1 MMIKIYYAGF
11 SLVRERGDYPLSEYR
26 KTQLI
31 RMRPPYARRAAI
43 GAELLLS
50 HALSEACPNVTLPP
64 DIITNEH
71 GKPYLRAGEVKFSL
85 SHSGRLVAV
94 ALCDEEIGLDIQEK
108 AEYNPKLAARFF
120 TDDEQ
125 AYIEQSADKGAAFT
139 EIWSKKESYI
149 KAIGTGLSTPL
160 NSFSVM
166 DKSGFYYTPLDGY
179 ALSVCVPGMNE
190 PQIEFIKRV
199 EIV

>member
-11 SLVRERGDYPLSEYR
+11 SLVRERGDYTLSEYR
-26 KTQLI
+26 KAQLI

-50 HALSEACPNVTLPP
+50 HALGEACPRVALPP

-71 GKPYLRAGEVKFSL
+71 GKPYLRGGEVKFSL

-125 AYIEQSADKGAAFT
+125 LYIENSADKGEAFT
-139 EIWSKKESYI
+139 EIWCKKESYI

-166 DKSGFYYTPLDGY
+166 DKAGFYYTPLDGY
-179 ALSVCVPGMNE
+179 ALSVCVPGALE
-190 PQIEFIKRV
+190 PQVEFIKRV